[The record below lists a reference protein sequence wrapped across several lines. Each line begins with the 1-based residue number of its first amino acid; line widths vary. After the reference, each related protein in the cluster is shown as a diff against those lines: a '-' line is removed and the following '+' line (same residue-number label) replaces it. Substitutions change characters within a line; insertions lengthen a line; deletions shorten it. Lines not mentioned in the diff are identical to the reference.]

1 VLIKR
6 LCWSALSCFS
16 QRSREFLLAVLCVS
30 VAVKRDSSSLPAPS
44 AGGAAPSAGGA
55 APSAG
60 GAAPSAGGAASPP
73 YKGSQSANRKSV
85 MGPNFRGRG
94 VILIYLWRPEKC
106 RIVQNYV
113 HISNFLS
120 LH

>member
-1 VLIKR
+1 
-6 LCWSALSCFS
+6 
-16 QRSREFLLAVLCVS
+16 LLAVLCVS

-85 MGPNFRGRG
+85 KG
-94 VILIYLWRPEKC
+94 
-106 RIVQNYV
+106 
-113 HISNFLS
+113 
-120 LH
+120 